1 MKKQLTPLRT
11 DCVCSWRVCNEDRP
25 HCAPLSNGGLS
36 IKLEKAHRFIDNFSV
51 FDLIIIAMISALGIA
66 SKPLIVPL
74 SHIITGPL
82 LIPGGVVAGG
92 FYMLW
97 LVLGAGLTGKY
108 GVATLIGVVQALLVF
123 GTGIFGSHGAMTLL
137 TYTFPGLLVDLSL
150 FFLKH
155 RVCCAPCAFLAGLA
169 ANVAGSSLVN
179 IIYFR
184 LPFVPLVLSL
194 AVAALSGGLGGIIA
208 FKVLQ
213 AVNKHKHWGKGCDE
227 G

>member
-1 MKKQLTPLRT
+1 M
-11 DCVCSWRVCNEDRP
+11 
-25 HCAPLSNGGLS
+25 
-36 IKLEKAHRFIDNFSV
+36 EKSQRFLDKFSV
-51 FDLIIIAMISALGIA
+51 FDFIIIAMISALGIA

-108 GVATLIGVVQALLVF
+108 GAATLIGVVQALLVF

-137 TYTFPGLLVDLSL
+137 TYTLPGLVVDLSL
-150 FFLKH
+150 FFIRH

-169 ANVAGSSLVN
+169 ANVTGSSLVN

-184 LPFVPLVLSL
+184 LPLVPLVLSL

-208 FKVLQ
+208 YKILQ
-213 AVNKHKHWGKGCDE
+213 VVNKHRTWGKGCNEDS
-227 G
+227 

>member
-1 MKKQLTPLRT
+1 MGK
-11 DCVCSWRVCNEDRP
+11 P
-25 HCAPLSNGGLS
+25 H
-36 IKLEKAHRFIDNFSV
+36 HFIDNFSV

-97 LVLGAGLTGKY
+97 IVLGAGIVGKP
-108 GVATLIGVVQALLVF
+108 GTATLIGVVQALLVF
-123 GTGIFGSHGAMTLL
+123 GTGVFGSHGAMTLL
-137 TYTFPGLLVDLSL
+137 SYTLPGLAVDLSL
-150 FFLKH
+150 FLIKH
-155 RVCCAPCAFLAGLA
+155 RVCCLPCAFLAGLA

-184 LPFVPLVLSL
+184 LPFVPLVLAL

-208 FKVLQ
+208 YKILQ
-213 AVNKHKHWGKGCDE
+213 AVNKNRTWGKGFNGD
-227 G
+227 

>member
-1 MKKQLTPLRT
+1 M
-11 DCVCSWRVCNEDRP
+11 
-25 HCAPLSNGGLS
+25 
-36 IKLEKAHRFIDNFSV
+36 EKSQRFLDKFSV
-51 FDLIIIAMISALGIA
+51 FDFIIIAMISALGIA

-108 GVATLIGVVQALLVF
+108 GAATLIGVVQALLVF

-137 TYTFPGLLVDLSL
+137 TYTLPGLVVDLSL
-150 FFLKH
+150 FFIRH

-169 ANVAGSSLVN
+169 ANVTGSSLVN

-184 LPFVPLVLSL
+184 LPLVPLVLSL

-208 FKVLQ
+208 YKILHI
-213 AVNKHKHWGKGCDE
+213 VNKHRTWGKGCNEDS
-227 G
+227 